1 VPADESLALPEVIVR
16 PAPAEAPRRSWMA
29 WVAGYAVAAVALFF
43 CYLWVSRTQATQSDG
58 ASNALEAWDMLH
70 GNPLLRGWTLTDVSF
85 YTTEL
90 PEYMLVEAIRG
101 LSADVIH
108 VAAAVTYTLLVLLA
122 GLVAK
127 GRATGRE
134 GLARVLLASG
144 LMIAPQLGLGV
155 HVLLL
160 SPDHTGTGVP
170 LLLIYL
176 VLDRAPRRW
185 WVPPL
190 IGLLLTWV
198 IIGDRLAITVGV
210 VPLVAVF
217 CFRAIRD
224 RAGDRRFDLMVAVW
238 ALISVGVAALVV
250 SELARHGSYTTL
262 PLSMHL
268 ADSAVMPRNIRLTIT
283 AVFSLYGADVLG
295 RPFGVQVLIAALHL
309 AGLGLAG
316 WALFRAIR
324 RFLSWDEPLIQVL
337 AVAIVLNVAAFLF
350 STLPYTTWDT
360 RQVTAILPF
369 GAVLAGRLLTADLLR
384 FRLAPALTVL
394 LAGYLAAL
402 GYGVAQPAVPAH
414 GQDLADWLIAHN
426 LEYGFSV
433 YDEGNVT
440 TLASGGQVQ
449 LRVLSWQ
456 PSGPVP
462 RIYQSKASWFSAG
475 HYADFVI
482 NTAVDGP
489 PSVIPYQVILSA
501 FGVPA
506 HTYQYDGY
514 TIYAWNYNLYSRV
527 GGPPSAA
534 VGNIG
539 TLRRYDLAGAGRG
552 GAALQPA
559 GVPVTSYRWWM
570 GSWMK

>member
-1 VPADESLALPEVIVR
+1 MP
-16 PAPAEAPRRSWMA
+16 
-29 WVAGYAVAAVALFF
+29 WVAGYAAAAVALFF
-43 CYLWVSRTQATQSDG
+43 CYLWLSRTQATESDG

-90 PEYMLVEAIRG
+90 PEYMLVELIRG

-134 GLARVLLASG
+134 ALVRVLLASG
-144 LMIAPQLGLGV
+144 LMLAPQIGLGTR
-155 HVLLL
+155 VLLL

-170 LLLIYL
+170 LLLIFL
-176 VLDRAPRRW
+176 VLDRASRRW

-210 VPLVAVF
+210 VPVVAVC
-217 CFRAIRD
+217 CFRALRG
-224 RAGDRRFDLMVAVW
+224 RAGDRWFELTLAAS
-238 ALISVGVAALVV
+238 ALVSVGVAALVV
-250 SELARHGSYTTL
+250 SELARHGSFAML
-262 PLSMHL
+262 PLNMHL

-283 AVFSLYGADVLG
+283 AVFNLYGADVLG
-295 RPFGVQVLIAALHL
+295 RPFGIQLLIAALHL

-324 RFLSWDEPLIQVL
+324 GFFQWDEPLVQVL
-337 AVAIVLNVAAFLF
+337 AAAIVLNVAAFLF

-360 RQVTAILPF
+360 RQVTVILPF
-369 GAVLAGRLLTADLLR
+369 GAVLAGRVLAADLLR
-384 FRLAPALTVL
+384 FRLAPVLTVL
-394 LAGYLAAL
+394 LAGYLASL
-402 GYGVAQPAVPAH
+402 GYGVAQPAEPAH
-414 GQDLADWLIAHN
+414 GQNLAGWLTAHH

-440 TLASGGQVQ
+440 TLASGGRVQ

-456 PSGPVP
+456 PNGPVP
-462 RIYQSKASWFSAG
+462 RLYQSKASWFSPG
-475 HYADFVI
+475 HYANFLVDTGI
-482 NTAVDGP
+482 DGP
-489 PSVIPYQVILSA
+489 PSVIPYKTIVSA
-501 FGVPA
+501 FGAPA
-506 HTYQYDGY
+506 QTYQYDGY
-514 TIYAWNYNLYSRV
+514 TIYVWNKNLYTDV
-527 GGPPSAA
+527 GGPPAAA

-539 TLRRYDLAGAGRG
+539 A
-552 GAALQPA
+552 
-559 GVPVTSYRWWM
+559 
-570 GSWMK
+570 

>member
-1 VPADESLALPEVIVR
+1 
-16 PAPAEAPRRSWMA
+16 MA
-29 WVAGYAVAAVALFF
+29 WVAGCAIAAVALFF
-43 CYLWVSRTQATQSDG
+43 CYLWLSRTQATQSDG
-58 ASNALEAWDMLH
+58 ASNALEAWDMMH

-90 PEYMLVEAIRG
+90 PEYIIIELIRG

-134 GLARVLLASG
+134 GLVRALLASG

-170 LLLIYL
+170 LLLIFL

-210 VPLVAVF
+210 VPLVLVC
-217 CFRAIRD
+217 CFRAVRG
-224 RAGDRRFDLMVAVW
+224 RAGERWFELMVAAW
-238 ALISVGVAALVV
+238 ALVSVGLAALVV
-250 SELARHGSYTTL
+250 SELARHGSFTML
-262 PLSMHL
+262 PLNMHL

-295 RPFGVQVLIAALHL
+295 RPFGIQVLIAALHL

-324 RFLSWDEPLIQVL
+324 RFFRWEEPLVQVL

-369 GAVLAGRLLTADLLR
+369 GAVLAGRVLSADLLR
-384 FRLAPALTVL
+384 FRVAPVLTVL
-394 LAGYLAAL
+394 LAGYLASL

-426 LEYGFSV
+426 LDYGFGV

-440 TLASGGQVQ
+440 TLASGGRVQ

-462 RIYQSKASWFSAG
+462 RIYQSKASWFSPG
-475 HYADFVI
+475 HYANFVI
-482 NTAVDGP
+482 NTAIDGP
-489 PSVIPYQVILSA
+489 PSVIPYQMIVSA

-506 HTYQYDGY
+506 RTYQYDGY
-514 TIYAWNYNLYSRV
+514 TIYVWNKNLYSDV
-527 GGPPSAA
+527 GGPPSPA
-534 VGNIG
+534 VGDIG
-539 TLRRYDLAGAGRG
+539 
-552 GAALQPA
+552 
-559 GVPVTSYRWWM
+559 S
-570 GSWMK
+570 S